1 MNKVKICP
9 EYCRYLGEDGCT
21 ISVGDYINKC
31 PNDDPKLLKQ
41 IENLDDDWL
50 GRGRATRKPPSHPP
64 RPCRKIGCKN
74 ITTNRNGYCDMHQ
87 DVAAAKEEARKQR
100 SDKGNDKRL
109 PAAKRGYGAKWQ
121 KLRECKLR
129 ESPLCDVCGRA
140 ATVVHHRDHNQFND
154 AWDNLQCLCRSCH
167 EELHGRKRKVG

>member
-1 MNKVKICP
+1 MFCP
-9 EYCRYLGEDGCT
+9 HTCKYLEQDGCT
-21 ISVGDYINKC
+21 IAAGNSDAMC
-31 PNDDPKLLKQ
+31 PYEDVEVVNNIRAL
-41 IENLDDDWL
+41 ENQKRLS
-50 GRGRATRKPPSHPP
+50 RPP